1 MKIYKIVNKDMYDF
15 TDYCGEITL
24 RSDSNELAEEL
35 SFDVKGTE
43 IVAGDIITLYEENK
57 IYEGIVVEVTQEE
70 FIKSVTCFDFAW
82 YLNKNEDIFQ
92 FNYSVSRAIEKLC
105 TENGITIGFIEP
117 ISAIYKKIVKGPL
130 SSVIEDLLAYATS
143 VTGFKYIFYMR
154 EGKFYCTKQETS
166 TVVYTSNVFYSN
178 SNITDLL
185 QNPSIKYSIE
195 NMVNVVK
202 VTNQSDN
209 NVTTLALAQD
219 VTSVNKYGRLQK
231 LETVSDKEKGS
242 AKLVATNTLK
252 ELNKVSKTLSV
263 VLPGNINC
271 RAHKLLE
278 FNTDFVKGIYEIKK
292 CVHEFS
298 NIGHVMQLELEGI

>member
-35 SFDVKGTE
+35 SFNVKGTE
-43 IVAGDIITLYEENK
+43 IITGDIITLYEENK
-57 IYEGIVVEVTQEE
+57 IFEGIVVDVTQEE
-70 FIKSVTCFDFAW
+70 FTKSVTCFDFAW

-92 FNYSVSRAIEKLC
+92 FNYSVSKAIEKLC
-105 TENGITIGFIEP
+105 TENGIVIGFIEP
-117 ISAIYKKIVKGPL
+117 ISAVYKKIIKGSL

-166 TVVYTSNVFYSN
+166 TVVYTSNAFYSN

-195 NMVNVVK
+195 NMFNVVK

-209 NVTTLALAQD
+209 NVSTLALVQD
-219 VTSVNKYGRLQK
+219 VESVSKYGRLQK

-242 AKLVATNTLK
+242 AKLVASNALK
-252 ELNKVSKTLSV
+252 ELNKISKTLSV
-263 VLPGNINC
+263 TLPGNIEC

-278 FNTDFVKGIYEIKK
+278 FDTDFVKGIYEIKK

-298 NIGHVMQLELEGI
+298 STGHIMQLELEGI